1 MWAPREDIEA
11 GRGDFANSIGAEIMR
26 KAASI
31 VIVFIIMTA
40 PMFSY
45 YASYWRVGY
54 PLPKMDLMYEAKKV
68 MMMTM
73 MMMMMTMM
81 MTMMPL
87 QGGAMENWGLVLFA
101 PRTLLLDPATTTEED
116 TWRVVNV
123 IAHEL
128 SHQVLAVTR
137 MITESVNIC
146 DLCSGSATW

>member
-1 MWAPREDIEA
+1 
-11 GRGDFANSIGAEIMR
+11 
-26 KAASI
+26 
-31 VIVFIIMTA
+31 
-40 PMFSY
+40 MFSY

-54 PLPKMDLMYEAKKV
+54 PLPKMDLMYEAKK
-68 MMMTM
+68 
-73 MMMMMTMM
+73 
-81 MTMMPL
+81 
-87 QGGAMENWGLVLFA
+87 GGAMENWGLVLFA
-101 PRTLLLDPATTTEED
+101 PRTLLLDPATATEED